1 MQREKHDVRHGAHLE
16 HVRAEEAR
24 ALELALRAHGLQI
37 RCALVDV
44 RAAERRRIVKHT
56 GDITRIVLK
65 TEEHIQQHDL
75 MAVFLQRA
83 GNFRAARDRDVALR
97 AQTAAKNCNFHW
109 DSPFVFS

>member
-1 MQREKHDVRHGAHLE
+1 MLE
-16 HVRAEEAR
+16 VGR
-24 ALELALRAHGLQI
+24 ALINA
-37 RCALVDV
+37 

-56 GDITRIVLK
+56 GDIARIVLK

-75 MAVFLQRA
+75 MAIFLERA

>member
-1 MQREKHDVRHGAHLE
+1 MQREKHDVRHGAHLK

-24 ALELALRAHGLQI
+24 AAELALRAHGLQI
-37 RCALVDV
+37 RRALVDA
-44 RAAERRRIVKHT
+44 RATECRRVVKHT